1 MSDPILEVDD
11 LTIEFQMEGENV
23 TAVSNA
29 SFAIEQ
35 GEYRGIVGES
45 GCGKS
50 TLANALIGALD
61 QNGQIVSG
69 SIKYRGEE
77 IQDYTEQEYN
87 EEIRW
92 TEISMIPQASM
103 NSLDPVQ
110 PISHKALEIADAH
123 TDLSD
128 GEALDRF
135 EEAFETVGL
144 PTGRIDEYPF
154 QFSGGMRQRAIIALA
169 LFLRPTIVIADEPTT
184 ALDVIMQDQV
194 LNYLQLIREE
204 TGSSMIMITH
214 DISVV
219 FETCDSMT
227 VMHSGQVA
235 ETGLV
240 TDLFDSPRHPYLMLL
255 QGAFPDVRYPDREL
269 EVIEGYPPQLHEQA
283 DFCTFADRC
292 PWEIEDCTRAAPPL
306 EPIDDDRRE
315 EEALDREHEVA
326 CIRGHETHQ
335 LNEQRKREA
344 KASTQSDHTAAG
356 ED

>member
-11 LTIEFQMEGENV
+11 LTIEFQTESDNV

-50 TLANALIGALD
+50 TMANALIGALD
-61 QNGQIVSG
+61 RNGQIVSG
-69 SIKYRGEE
+69 TIEYKGDE
-77 IQDYTEQEYN
+77 IQDYTEQQYN
-87 EEIRW
+87 DEIRW

-128 GEALDRF
+128 TEALERF

-144 PTGRIDEYPF
+144 PTSRIDEYPF

-194 LNYLQLIREE
+194 LNYLRRIREE
-204 TGSSMIMITH
+204 TNSSMIMITH

-227 VMHSGQVA
+227 VMHSGQIA

-255 QGAFPDVRYPDREL
+255 QGAFPDIRYPDREL
-269 EVIEGYPPQLHEQA
+269 EVIENYPPQLNEEA
-283 DFCTFADRC
+283 DFCTFANRC
-292 PWEIEDCTRAAPPL
+292 PWAIEECNRSAPNLESVDTDRKEDGSFDC
-306 EPIDDDRRE
+306 
-315 EEALDREHEVA
+315 EHQVA
-326 CIRGHETHQ
+326 CIRKHETQQ
-335 LNEQRKREA
+335 LNEQRVQEA
-344 KASTQSDHTAAG
+344 KAPSDDDEPVIG
-356 ED
+356 EN